1 MSRQGT
7 ALYMT
12 LGVLIAY
19 VLFASLIKSWLFS
32 AEWFKSVV
40 TDFPII
46 FYSALAEFIVLIVLY
61 SFMQNIKL
69 FKSTF
74 NDDLTFLSGLAG
86 ILTGWFI
93 IRFLSV
99 SLSQLYEGEIIAG
112 SELAQGP
119 AVESALV
126 VFITLAMI
134 VISREI
140 LLRGFMFQFIA
151 RGFGESA
158 PTWGIPIFVAIFAGR
173 LGHYSTIEFINVF
186 LFNVLLCYCYRLFHD
201 LWLPATLSLSIYFSA
216 FFMRVPVRELSF
228 IERPNMLTGLEKS
241 WFGSEVTVF
250 AGIPITVILVC
261 LLILL
266 RYLVKNKKIIPLDDG
281 LDYPEAPVRRPRPQ
295 SIRDQHQWIG

>member
-1 MSRQGT
+1 MSKQGT

-19 VLFASLIKSWLFS
+19 VIFASLIKSWLFS
-32 AEWFKSVV
+32 AEWFKSVM

-46 FYSALAEFIVLIVLY
+46 FYSSLADFIVLIVLY
-61 SFMQNIKL
+61 SFMHNIRL
-69 FKSTF
+69 FRSTF

-93 IRFLSV
+93 ISILSV
-99 SLSQLYEGEIIAG
+99 SLTQLYEGEIIAG
-112 SELAQGP
+112 GELASGP

-126 VFITLAMI
+126 VFITLAAI
-134 VISREI
+134 VVSREI
-140 LLRGFMFQFIA
+140 LLRGFMFQFLA

-173 LGHYSTIEFINVF
+173 LEHYSTIEFINIF

-201 LWLPATLSLSIYFSA
+201 LWLPAALSLSIYFSA

-228 IERPNMLTGLEKS
+228 LERPNMLTGLDKS

-250 AGIPITVILVC
+250 AGIPVTVILVC

-266 RYLVKNKKIIPLDDG
+266 RCLVKNKTIIPLEDA
-281 LDYPEAPVRRPRPQ
+281 LDYPEAPVRRPRP
-295 SIRDQHQWIG
+295 RFVPDHRQWIG

>member
-19 VLFASLIKSWLFS
+19 VIFASLIKSWLFS
-32 AEWFKSVV
+32 AVWFQNAT

-46 FYSALAEFIVLIVLY
+46 FYSALADFIVLIALY
-61 SFMQNIKL
+61 SFIHNIRL
-69 FKSTF
+69 FKSSF

-93 IRFLSV
+93 IRILSV
-99 SLSQLYEGEIIAG
+99 SLSQLYKGEIIAG
-112 SELAQGP
+112 GELASGP
-119 AVESALV
+119 AVESTLV

-134 VISREI
+134 VVSREI

-158 PTWGIPIFVAIFAGR
+158 PTWGIPLFVAIFAGR
-173 LGHYSTIEFINVF
+173 LEHYSTIEFINVF
-186 LFNVLLCYCYRLFHD
+186 LFNVLLCYCYRMFHD

-228 IERPNMLTGLEKS
+228 LDRPNMLTGLDKS
-241 WFGSEVTVF
+241 WFGSEVTAF
-250 AGIPITVILVC
+250 AGIPLTMILVF

-266 RYLVKNKKIIPLDDG
+266 RYLVKNKKIIPLEDA
-281 LDYPEAPVRRPRPQ
+281 LDYPEAPVRRPRPR
-295 SIRDQHQWIG
+295 SVRDRQQWIG